1 MNRLFP
7 LLLALALAA
16 PATLAQAPAVAP
28 AAPAN
33 APPRIEIRNFH
44 FEPAQLVVAAGTRV
58 TWINHDDEP
67 HVVVGA
73 DARFG
78 PPSPALDTDGVFS
91 AVFTTPGTYAYFCS
105 IHPQMTGTIVVQ

>member
-7 LLLALALAA
+7 LLLALTLVAPVAPAQAAAA
-16 PATLAQAPAVAP
+16 PADAT
-28 AAPAN
+28 
-33 APPRIEIRNFH
+33 PRIEIRNFH
-44 FEPAQLVVAAGTRV
+44 FEPARLVVAAGTRV
-58 TWINHDDEP
+58 TWINHDEEP

-91 AVFTTPGTYAYFCS
+91 TVFTTPGTYAYFCS